1 MFREKKGVFTY
12 ICLMNNIF
20 NYPTL
25 ILQVLESSGNPIQ
38 QQALSEAF
46 R

>member
-1 MFREKKGVFTY
+1 M
-12 ICLMNNIF
+12 MNNIF
-20 NYPTL
+20 NYLITL